1 MSACSQHSCTKHTHD
16 LHAKASSKQGPSNK
30 WKKLERNLR
39 RQSGTQGSHRRSS
52 PLQNDLKGTQERLTG
67 RPTKILMPSASHA
80 LPGLEGC
87 NIGEAAEAG
96 PESAQILTMRQRL
109 MLLSP
114 G

>member
-1 MSACSQHSCTKHTHD
+1 MEEARKESAS
-16 LHAKASSKQGPSNK
+16 AKWDAREPQKKQSASKRLKRHNK
-30 WKKLERNLR
+30 DPVRFAA
-39 RQSGTQGSHRRSS
+39 
-52 PLQNDLKGTQERLTG
+52 
-67 RPTKILMPSASHA
+67 LMPSASHA

-109 MLLSP
+109 ILLSP